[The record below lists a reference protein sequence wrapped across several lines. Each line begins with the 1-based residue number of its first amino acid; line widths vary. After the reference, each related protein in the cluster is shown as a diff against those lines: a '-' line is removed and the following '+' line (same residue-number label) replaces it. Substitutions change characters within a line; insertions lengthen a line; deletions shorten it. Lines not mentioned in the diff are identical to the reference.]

1 MNPPNAFQLF
11 GIVATHDGAAGPVS
25 AESELVIFR
34 DLAAVVMPCDYEL
47 PGEDELPHYRRVVES
62 VFRQQEILPAPPGV
76 VFRSRDILVQWLEL
90 HYFSL
95 LDALVFVEE
104 RAMARVTIQSDQ
116 QDPEGSVPSGD
127 DGERN
132 MLRDSLRILRRHA
145 AATVGL
151 DGDDESPRTTI
162 SFLVQQD
169 RWSLFADLVR
179 RENERLLDHTLELSG
194 PWPPYDFIRMQFSN

>member
-1 MNPPNAFQLF
+1 MNQSSAFQLF
-11 GIVATHDGAAGPVS
+11 GVVATNGGAGGPVT
-25 AESELVIFR
+25 AESELVVFR
-34 DLAAVVMPCDYEL
+34 DLAAVVATCAYES
-47 PGEDELPHYRRVVES
+47 PDDDELPHYRRVVES

-90 HYFSL
+90 HYFTL

-104 RAMARVTIQSDQ
+104 RAMARVTIQSQQ
-116 QDPEGSVPSGD
+116 QDPESSALPGD
-127 DGERN
+127 EGEKN
-132 MLRDSLRILRRHA
+132 VLQDSLRILRRHA

-151 DGDDESPRTTI
+151 DGEDESPRTKM

-169 RWSLFADLVR
+169 RWSLFADLVK
-179 RENERLLDHTLELSG
+179 RENERLTEYTLELSG